1 MDYVKRLSS
10 ALVILS
16 LAAAL
21 GACED
26 KEAPL
31 FIYAFDQK
39 QIPEGLTDTVDVIL
53 GEAVQEEKLYVEVS
67 NHSNPG
73 VVSVTYNQ
81 QLNDQIVIKYKKG
94 ESKKTVGLK
103 ALKKGD
109 ANITFKIRDTSA
121 IAFLSVKV
129 VPVNYGDGQWDSG
142 ALPDRAL
149 MEAGPDAKTTTPE
162 TGAGDAKTT
171 PETGTGDAKT
181 ITPDKGTPDS
191 AATGG

>member
-1 MDYVKRLSS
+1 MDYVKKLSS
-10 ALVILS
+10 ALVILA
-16 LAAAL
+16 LATVL

-26 KEAPL
+26 KETPL

-53 GEAVQEEKLYVEVS
+53 GQTVQQEKLYVEVS
-67 NHSNPG
+67 NHTNPN

-81 QLNDQIVIKYKKG
+81 QLNDKIVIKFKKG

-109 ANITFKIRDTSA
+109 AAIRFKIRDTSS
-121 IAFLSVKV
+121 FSTLSVKV

-149 MEAGPDAKTTTPE
+149 MEAGPDTGSSDAKTTTPDK
-162 TGAGDAKTT
+162 GAGDAKAT
-171 PETGTGDAKT
+171 DAKT
-181 ITPDKGTPDS
+181 TTPDKGTPDS
-191 AATGG
+191 AASGG